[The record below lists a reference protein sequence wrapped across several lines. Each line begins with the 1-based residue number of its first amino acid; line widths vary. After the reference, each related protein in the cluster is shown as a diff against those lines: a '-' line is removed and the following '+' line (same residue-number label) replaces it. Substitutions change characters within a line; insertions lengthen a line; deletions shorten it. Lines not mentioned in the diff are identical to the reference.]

1 MNEEEIKEYI
11 ERYERRYNQY
21 GISPLTLG
29 WKDRKSQWLRFKILY
44 EVGIKEG
51 DSILDVGC
59 GFGDF
64 LLYLKEQGIKNIKY
78 EGWDIV
84 PSLIK
89 EAERMHKGSEN
100 VVFKLRSIFQGPFQE
115 EKFDWVVASG
125 ILNAR
130 IKNNIGKMKRLIN
143 IMLRMSRKGISIN
156 MLTNYVD
163 FMRDDL
169 FYYSPEEMF
178 AFGKSIVKRVS
189 LRHDYPLYEF
199 TLYLYKD

>member
-1 MNEEEIKEYI
+1 MNEQEVKKYI
-11 ERYERRYNQY
+11 ERYEKRYSQY
-21 GISPLTLG
+21 GTSPLTLG
-29 WKDRKSQWLRFKILY
+29 WKDRESQWLRFKILC
-44 EVGIKEG
+44 EVGISEG

-64 LLYLKEQGIKNIKY
+64 LLYLKERGIKNIKY

-84 PSLIK
+84 PLLIK
-89 EAERMHKGSEN
+89 EAERLHKDSKN
-100 VVFKLRSIFQGPFQE
+100 AIFELKNIFLEPAQNK
-115 EKFDWVVASG
+115 KFDWVVASG
-125 ILNAR
+125 VLNAR
-130 IKNNIGKMKRLIN
+130 IKNNSDKMKGLIK
-143 IMLRMSRKGISIN
+143 IMLKMCRKGIAIN

-163 FMRDDL
+163 FMREDL

-178 AFGKSIVKRVS
+178 TFSKSLTKRVS